1 MQYSAIVV
9 AAGKSERFSEGNKLL
24 YKLKDGRSVLD
35 HALELFRADQDCRQI
50 IVVTSDQTL
59 NEACKAPNWRE
70 LYCMGGATRTD
81 SVYHGLMAVDQ
92 QIVLIHDGAR
102 CYLEAEDLKQIK
114 KAMETE
120 RAALL
125 VRDCF
130 DSMKMVKDGY
140 VVKSLDRDELKH
152 AQTPQAFYTSDILDA
167 YYKAFKEKQIATDD
181 VAILEKYTD
190 IKVKCVSAIGRNEKI
205 TTIEDIR

>member
-1 MQYSAIVV
+1 
-9 AAGKSERFSEGNKLL
+9 
-24 YKLKDGRSVLD
+24 
-35 HALELFRADQDCRQI
+35 
-50 IVVTSDQTL
+50 
-59 NEACKAPNWRE
+59 
-70 LYCMGGATRTD
+70 MGGATRTD

-140 VVKSLDRDELKH
+140 VVKSLDRDELNH
-152 AQTPQAFYTSDILDA
+152 AQTPQAFYTSDILNA